1 MALTLSQIQ
10 AATFDYYERRLVDI
24 FFTENVL
31 MWKLMGRGGM
41 EMNIVKASEL
51 IDGGEKIRVFLEYAE
66 ANSGAYG
73 NTTKIPQNKKDIVN
87 AARFRWGGYFAA
99 NTIDLDEQVQ
109 NTGNEAMIKLV
120 ITKLRNI
127 EKSIRNQMGS
137 KIYLY
142 AAESAATSKHWLGL
156 GSLFNFSDATTYA
169 DDSSIAYGGIAEDDM
184 AQWKANVIETPEA
197 IGFKVMQKIWRT
209 PAIGVAASKKPNLGI
224 TTELLKDGY
233 ERTLQTQQR
242 FSDQDLVKAGF
253 DNIMHKRGA
262 IVADDNQETGFL
274 DALNLNYLKIKTHQ
288 EYNFTEPKWEYDK
301 EQPDAKTA
309 NTRYIG
315 QLICSNRKAHC
326 RHTNLSE
333 AN

>member
-10 AATFDYYERRLVDI
+10 AATHDYYDRRLVDI

-41 EMNIVKASEL
+41 EMNIVKGADTV
-51 IDGGEKIRVFLEYAE
+51 DGGEKIRVFLEYAE

-73 NTTKIPQNKKDIVN
+73 NTTKIPQNKVAIVN
-87 AARFRWGGYFAA
+87 AARFRWAGYYAS

-109 NTGNEAMIKLV
+109 NTGSEAMIKLV

-142 AAESAATSKHWLGL
+142 SAEAVTNKHFMGL
-156 GSLFNFSDATTYA
+156 GSLFNFSDATTFA
-169 DDSSIAYGGIAEDDM
+169 DDNTVEYGSIAENDM
-184 AQWKANVIETPEA
+184 SRWQANVIETSEA
-197 IGFKVMQKIWRT
+197 ISFKVMQKIWRT
-209 PAIGVAASKKPNLGI
+209 PAIGVAADKKPNLGI

-233 ERTLQTQQR
+233 ERTLQTQQI
-242 FSDQDLVKAGF
+242 FQDQDLVKAGF
-253 DNIMHKRGA
+253 DNIMHKRA
-262 IVADDNQETGFL
+262 PIVADDNQETGFL
-274 DALNLNYLKIKTHQ
+274 DALNLNFLKIKTHS

-309 NTRYIG
+309 NTRWIG
-315 QLICSNRKAHC
+315 QLVCSNRKAHC
-326 RHTNLSE
+326 RHTNLDE
-333 AN
+333 PN